1 MTKKI
6 ITLLAVFTLVAG
18 VVFIVKTP
26 KQDSDTQTQLN
37 QTASETTTKQPE
49 SMSSPKQQYSKPPE
63 LSLDTT
69 KTYSALVSTS
79 KGDLEINMFA
89 ATAPLTVN
97 NFIFLARENFYDNTI
112 FHRIIENF
120 MIQGGDPNGD
130 GTGGPGYKFAD
141 EPVIR
146 DYTRGIVAMAN
157 SGPDTNGSQFF
168 IVTRDTSLPKSY
180 TIFGE
185 IVGQESFAT
194 LDAIAATKVGSNA
207 AGEKSTPLTRITIES
222 IKISEE

>member
-1 MTKKI
+1 MIKKI
-6 ITLLAVFTLVAG
+6 ITLIAVLALVTG
-18 VVFIVKTP
+18 VVFILKTP
-26 KQDSDTQTQLN
+26 KQDSDAQTQLS
-37 QTASETTTKQPE
+37 QTTSETTTKPPE
-49 SMSSPKQQYSKPPE
+49 SINSQKKQYSKPPE
-63 LSLDTT
+63 FSLDKT

-79 KGDLEINMFA
+79 RGDLEINLFA
-89 ATAPLTVN
+89 AEASLTVN
-97 NFIFLARENFYDNTI
+97 NFNFLARENFYDNTI
-112 FHRIIENF
+112 FHRIIEDF
-120 MIQGGDPNGD
+120 MIQGGDPSGD

-157 SGPDTNGSQFF
+157 SGPNTNGSQFF
-168 IVTRDTSLPKSY
+168 IITRDTPLPKSY